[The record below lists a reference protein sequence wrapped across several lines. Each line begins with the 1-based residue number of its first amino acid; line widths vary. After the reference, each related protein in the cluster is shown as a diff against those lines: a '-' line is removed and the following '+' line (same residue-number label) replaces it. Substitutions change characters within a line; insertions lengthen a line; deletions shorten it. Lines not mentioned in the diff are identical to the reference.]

1 MCAAPAGKLHVLC
14 FFIVQYR
21 IHALPDFYWCP
32 RLLSSEGIL
41 AGACVVPSAAAL
53 AVPVETGQE
62 RGQSG
67 GTGSDF
73 SVFRRCITSTHFRC
87 GLGSN
92 EDDGVSSRFGDFIP
106 IDNFLVKTRGCGGCS
121 QWEGGVE
128 RNLGPVASTWP
139 QACT

>member
-87 GLGSN
+87 GLGSKTT
-92 EDDGVSSRFGDFIP
+92 ESAADLVISFQSTTFWSKHAGAGVAASG
-106 IDNFLVKTRGCGGCS
+106 RGVVS
-121 QWEGGVE
+121 EI
-128 RNLGPVASTWP
+128 
-139 QACT
+139 

>member
-1 MCAAPAGKLHVLC
+1 MFCVFLSYSTESTHYLT
-14 FFIVQYR
+14 FIG
-21 IHALPDFYWCP
+21 P

-87 GLGSN
+87 GLGSKTT
-92 EDDGVSSRFGDFIP
+92 ESAADLVISFQSTTFWSKHAGAGVAASG
-106 IDNFLVKTRGCGGCS
+106 RGVLS
-121 QWEGGVE
+121 EI
-128 RNLGPVASTWP
+128 
-139 QACT
+139 